1 MVVIPCI
8 LEDGKKVKE
17 LAEKL
22 EVFYLANKSENM
34 YFTILGDPTS
44 STKEVESI
52 DDEIKKIRNKRG
64 RKIESKVFNRR
75 NTQI

>member
-1 MVVIPCI
+1 MIVIPCI

-22 EVFYLANKSENM
+22 EVFYLANKSDNL

-44 STKEVESI
+44 STKEVEEK
-52 DDEIKKIRNKRG
+52 DEEVKRIR
-64 RKIESKVFNRR
+64 
-75 NTQI
+75 